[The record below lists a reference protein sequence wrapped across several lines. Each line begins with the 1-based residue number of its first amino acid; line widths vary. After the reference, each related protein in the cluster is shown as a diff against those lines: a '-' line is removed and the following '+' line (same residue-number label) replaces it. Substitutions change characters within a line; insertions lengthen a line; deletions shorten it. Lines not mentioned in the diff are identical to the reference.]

1 MVQPLQSIAII
12 MACCRCGFFQLK
24 DSSDTLGRPVVIT
37 RGADAVKLM
46 NIVNTQSEA
55 RIRIIHTKEQDNED
69 VEVGDVV
76 LDPFLLLLFTSEVS
90 FLFSLDFV
98 DSGTQMSVVL

>member
-1 MVQPLQSIAII
+1 MLSVW
-12 MACCRCGFFQLK
+12 FFQLK

-69 VEVGDVV
+69 VEVRDVV
-76 LDPFLLLLFTSEVS
+76 LDPCLLLFTSKKS
-90 FLFSLDFV
+90 FLFSLDFHL
-98 DSGTQMSVVL
+98 DIWRLDILT